1 MRSPPGGVEVS
12 ADNADV
18 KGAALASYLLFEPG
32 YIQELMALSQTDA
45 IRQRAGIAAFF
56 GWTDPDAPA
65 GHTTQ
70 AGGKPR
76 VERRRDPLRA
86 R

>member
-1 MRSPPGGVEVS
+1 MEVS

-18 KGAALASYLLFEPG
+18 KGTALASYLLFEPG
-32 YIQELMALSQTDA
+32 YIQELMALGQADA
-45 IRQRAGIAAFF
+45 IRQRAGTAALF

-65 GHTTQ
+65 GGTTQ

-76 VERRRDPLRA
+76 AERRRDPLRA